1 MQGKPPIPLIAIPD
15 SAATM
20 LLHAS
25 LHAGEVG
32 SGRVAR
38 YSGLI
43 PLLCCY
49 QHTRARPRKVRH
61 TMTLHQLRI
70 FLAVA
75 QSATLTRASKQLGL
89 AQPSLS
95 QQLARLEE
103 SVGTRLFDRARN
115 RMELTD
121 AGRVLLRHAQS
132 VIKEVSEA
140 EAGLREFAAGK
151 RSIIRIAGLNSVVKA
166 LLPDA
171 LKRCGGIRPALEVDI
186 HEAAPAE
193 VLEMLYSRQADI
205 GLIGA
210 DSVAQSSIGFRQL
223 PIVEDPYVFAVPKAV
238 RLAAIKDLDSA
249 PENSARV
256 LNSAIE
262 FNFGTQ
268 HTLRVQEW
276 YQRVLPSHRI
286 VAHCRT
292 YDVALELV
300 RAGFGV
306 CLVPALTAL
315 EVAGTL
321 DGIELYAT
329 DHGDR
334 RTVAII
340 ADQYLRLS
348 PYKDLIEALQAAGRS
363 LVLPPILPMPKM
375 MARAEAAV
383 EAVEA

>member
-1 MQGKPPIPLIAIPD
+1 
-15 SAATM
+15 
-20 LLHAS
+20 
-25 LHAGEVG
+25 
-32 SGRVAR
+32 
-38 YSGLI
+38 
-43 PLLCCY
+43 
-49 QHTRARPRKVRH
+49 
-61 TMTLHQLRI
+61 MTLHQLRI

-75 QSATLTRASKQLGL
+75 QTATLTRASKQLGL

-132 VIKEVSEA
+132 ILREVNEA

-171 LKRCGGIRPALEVDI
+171 LKRCGGVRPALEVDI

-193 VLEMLYSRQADI
+193 VLGMLYSRQADI
-205 GLIGA
+205 GLIAA
-210 DSVAQSSIGFRQL
+210 DSVAQASIGFRQV

-238 RLAAIKDLDSA
+238 RLGAMKDLDGA
-249 PENSARV
+249 PEDAVRV

-268 HTLRVQEW
+268 HTLRVQQW

-306 CLVPALTAL
+306 CLVPALSAL
-315 EVAGTL
+315 QVAGTL

-340 ADQYLRLS
+340 ADQYLRLE
-348 PYKDLIEALQAAGRS
+348 PYKGLVEALQVAGRS
-363 LVLPPILPMPKM
+363 LKLPAILPMPRVI
-375 MARAEAAV
+375 ARAEAAL
-383 EAVEA
+383 EAE

>member
-1 MQGKPPIPLIAIPD
+1 MAE
-15 SAATM
+15 AAP
-20 LLHAS
+20 
-25 LHAGEVG
+25 GF
-32 SGRVAR
+32 AR
-38 YSGLI
+38 AQPGL
-43 PLLCCY
+43 
-49 QHTRARPRKVRH
+49 
-61 TMTLHQLRI
+61 
-70 FLAVA
+70 A
-75 QSATLTRASKQLGL
+75 QTATLTRASKQLGL

-132 VIKEVSEA
+132 ILKEVSEA

-171 LKRCGGIRPALEVDI
+171 LKRCGGIRPELEVDI

-210 DSVAQSSIGFRQL
+210 DSVAQASIGFRQV

-238 RLAAIKDLDSA
+238 RLAAIKDLDGA

-276 YQRVLPSHRI
+276 YQRVLPAHRI

-363 LVLPPILPMPKM
+363 LVLPPILPIPKM
-375 MARAEAAV
+375 MARAEAEV
-383 EAVEA
+383 EAG

>member
-1 MQGKPPIPLIAIPD
+1 
-15 SAATM
+15 
-20 LLHAS
+20 
-25 LHAGEVG
+25 
-32 SGRVAR
+32 
-38 YSGLI
+38 
-43 PLLCCY
+43 
-49 QHTRARPRKVRH
+49 
-61 TMTLHQLRI
+61 MTLHQLRI

-75 QSATLTRASKQLGL
+75 QTATLTRASKQLGL

-132 VIKEVSEA
+132 ILKEVSEA

-171 LKRCGGIRPALEVDI
+171 LRRCGGIRPELEVDI
-186 HEAAPAE
+186 HEAAPGE

-210 DSVAQSSIGFRQL
+210 DSVAQASIGFRQV

-238 RLAAIKDLDSA
+238 RLAAIKDLDGA

-268 HTLRVQEW
+268 HTLRVQQW
-276 YQRVLPSHRI
+276 YQRVLPAHRI

-348 PYKDLIEALQAAGRS
+348 PYKDLVEALQAAGRS
-363 LVLPPILPMPKM
+363 LVLPPILPMPKVM
-375 MARAEAAV
+375 MRAEAEV
-383 EAVEA
+383 EAG

>member
-1 MQGKPPIPLIAIPD
+1 
-15 SAATM
+15 
-20 LLHAS
+20 
-25 LHAGEVG
+25 
-32 SGRVAR
+32 
-38 YSGLI
+38 
-43 PLLCCY
+43 
-49 QHTRARPRKVRH
+49 
-61 TMTLHQLRI
+61 MTLHQLRI

-103 SVGTRLFDRARN
+103 SVGTRLFDRGN

-132 VIKEVSEA
+132 IVKEINEA

-151 RSIIRIAGLNSVVKA
+151 RAIIRVAGLNSVVKA

-171 LKRCGGIRPALEVDI
+171 LRRCGGTGSGIEIDI

-205 GLIGA
+205 GLIAA
-210 DSVAQSSIGFRQL
+210 DSVAQASVGFRQV
-223 PIVEDPYVFAVPKAV
+223 PIVEDPYVFAVPRAIK
-238 RLAAIKDLDSA
+238 LAALADMGSA
-249 PENSARV
+249 SPEAARV
-256 LNSAIE
+256 LKRCIQ

-268 HTLRVQEW
+268 HTLRVQQW

-306 CLVPALTAL
+306 CLVPALTAHQ
-315 EVAGTL
+315 VAGSL
-321 DGIELYAT
+321 DGVGLFAT
-329 DHGDR
+329 DHGNR

-340 ADQYLRLS
+340 ADQYLRLA
-348 PYKDLIEALQAAGRS
+348 PYKGLVEALQAAGRG
-363 LVLPPILPMPKM
+363 LAMPAILPMPKLI
-375 MARAEAAV
+375 
-383 EAVEA
+383 

>member
-1 MQGKPPIPLIAIPD
+1 
-15 SAATM
+15 
-20 LLHAS
+20 
-25 LHAGEVG
+25 
-32 SGRVAR
+32 
-38 YSGLI
+38 
-43 PLLCCY
+43 
-49 QHTRARPRKVRH
+49 
-61 TMTLHQLRI
+61 MTLHQLRI

-132 VIKEVSEA
+132 VIKEINEA

-171 LKRCGGIRPALEVDI
+171 LKRCGGPRSGLEIDI
-186 HEAAPAE
+186 HEAAPGE

-205 GLIGA
+205 GLIAA
-210 DSVAQSSIGFRQL
+210 DSVAQSSIGFRQV

-238 RLAAIKDLDSA
+238 GLGTIKDIDTA
-249 PENSARV
+249 PENAADV
-256 LNSAIE
+256 LNSCIQ

-268 HTLRVQEW
+268 HTLRVQQW
-276 YQRVLPSHRI
+276 YQRVLPSHRL

-306 CLVPALTAL
+306 CLVPALDGPASGGLARRHRAL
-315 EVAGTL
+315 RHRPRRSPHG
-321 DGIELYAT
+321 G
-329 DHGDR
+329 DHGGSVPAAR
-334 RTVAII
+334 
-340 ADQYLRLS
+340 
-348 PYKDLIEALQAAGRS
+348 ALQEPGRGAAGS
-363 LVLPPILPMPKM
+363 G
-375 MARAEAAV
+375 ARVEAAGDP
-383 EAVEA
+383 ADAQGDRAGRGGG

>member
-1 MQGKPPIPLIAIPD
+1 
-15 SAATM
+15 
-20 LLHAS
+20 
-25 LHAGEVG
+25 
-32 SGRVAR
+32 
-38 YSGLI
+38 
-43 PLLCCY
+43 
-49 QHTRARPRKVRH
+49 
-61 TMTLHQLRI
+61 MTLHQLRI

-121 AGRVLLRHAQS
+121 AGRVLLRHAPS
-132 VIKEVSEA
+132 VIKEINEA

-171 LKRCGGIRPALEVDI
+171 LKRRGGPRSGLEIDI
-186 HEAAPAE
+186 HEAAPGE

-205 GLIGA
+205 GLIAA
-210 DSVAQSSIGFRQL
+210 DSVAQSSIGFRQV

-238 RLAAIKDLDSA
+238 RFGTIKDIDTA
-249 PENSARV
+249 PENAADV
-256 LNSAIE
+256 LNSCIQ
-262 FNFGTQ
+262 FNFGSQ
-268 HTLRVQEW
+268 HTLRVQQW
-276 YQRVLPSHRI
+276 YQRVLPSHRL

-315 EVAGTL
+315 QVAGSL

-334 RTVAII
+334 RTVAIL
-340 ADQYLRLS
+340 ADQYLRLE
-348 PYKDLIEALQAAGRS
+348 PYKSLIEALQEAGRG
-363 LVLPPILPMPKM
+363 LKLPAILPMPKVI
-375 MARAEAAV
+375 ARAAEAAEV
-383 EAVEA
+383 TA

>member
-1 MQGKPPIPLIAIPD
+1 
-15 SAATM
+15 
-20 LLHAS
+20 
-25 LHAGEVG
+25 
-32 SGRVAR
+32 
-38 YSGLI
+38 
-43 PLLCCY
+43 
-49 QHTRARPRKVRH
+49 
-61 TMTLHQLRI
+61 MTLHQLRI

-75 QSATLTRASKQLGL
+75 QTATLTRASKQLGL

-121 AGRVLLRHAQS
+121 AGRVLLRHAQN
-132 VIKEVSEA
+132 ILKEVSEA

-171 LKRCGGIRPALEVDI
+171 LKRCGGVRPALEVDI

-210 DSVAQSSIGFRQL
+210 DSVAQSSIGFRQVPL
-223 PIVEDPYVFAVPKAV
+223 IEDPYVFAVPRAV
-238 RLAAIKDLDSA
+238 RLAAIKDLHGA
-249 PENSARV
+249 PESAARV

-262 FNFGTQ
+262 FNFGTP
-268 HTLRVQEW
+268 HTLRVQQW
-276 YQRVLPSHRI
+276 YQRVLPAHRI

-306 CLVPALTAL
+306 CLVPAMTAL
-315 EVAGTL
+315 ELAGTL

-329 DHGDR
+329 DHGNR
-334 RTVAII
+334 RTVAIV

-348 PYKDLIEALQAAGRS
+348 PYKDLVEALQAAGRS
-363 LVLPPILPMPKM
+363 LTLPPILPMPKM
-375 MARAEAAV
+375 MVQAEAEV
-383 EAVEA
+383 EEA

>member
-1 MQGKPPIPLIAIPD
+1 
-15 SAATM
+15 
-20 LLHAS
+20 
-25 LHAGEVG
+25 
-32 SGRVAR
+32 
-38 YSGLI
+38 
-43 PLLCCY
+43 
-49 QHTRARPRKVRH
+49 
-61 TMTLHQLRI
+61 MTLHQLRI

-75 QSATLTRASKQLGL
+75 QTATLTRASKQLGL

-95 QQLARLEE
+95 QQLARLED
-103 SVGTRLFDRARN
+103 SVGTRLFDRTRN
-115 RMELTD
+115 RMELSD

-132 VIKEVSEA
+132 ILREVSEA

-151 RSIIRIAGLNSVVKA
+151 RAIVRIAGLNSVVKA

-171 LKRCGGIRPALEVDI
+171 LRHCGGMRPALEVDI

-210 DSVAQSSIGFRQL
+210 DSVAQSSIGFRQV
-223 PIVEDPYVFAVPKAV
+223 PIVEDPYVFAVPKAI
-238 RLAAIKDLDSA
+238 RLASIRDLDGA
-249 PENSARV
+249 PESAARV

-268 HTLRVQEW
+268 HTLRVQQW

-348 PYKDLIEALQAAGRS
+348 PYKDLIEALQAAGRG
-363 LVLPPILPMPKM
+363 LVLPPILPMPTA
-375 MARAEAAV
+375 MARAEAVV
-383 EAVEA
+383 EA

>member
-1 MQGKPPIPLIAIPD
+1 
-15 SAATM
+15 
-20 LLHAS
+20 
-25 LHAGEVG
+25 
-32 SGRVAR
+32 
-38 YSGLI
+38 
-43 PLLCCY
+43 
-49 QHTRARPRKVRH
+49 
-61 TMTLHQLRI
+61 MTLHQLRI

-75 QSATLTRASKQLGL
+75 QTATLTRASKQLGL

-95 QQLARLEE
+95 QQLARLED
-103 SVGTRLFDRARN
+103 SVGARLFDRTRN

-132 VIKEVSEA
+132 VLKEISEA
-140 EAGLREFAAGK
+140 EAGLRAFAAGR
-151 RSIIRIAGLNSVVKA
+151 RSIVRIAGLNSVVKA
-166 LLPDA
+166 LLPGA
-171 LKRCGGIRPALEVDI
+171 LQRCGGAAAMEVDI

-205 GLIGA
+205 GLIAA
-210 DSVAQSSIGFRQL
+210 DSVAQSSIGFRQV

-238 RLAAIKDLDSA
+238 RLGAIKNMDSA
-249 PENSARV
+249 PESARKI
-256 LNSAIE
+256 LNSAIQ

-268 HTLRVQEW
+268 HTLRVEEW
-276 YQRVLPSHRI
+276 YQRVLPEHRI

-306 CLVPALTAL
+306 ALVPALTAL
-315 EVAGTL
+315 QVSGTL

-348 PYKDLIEALQAAGRS
+348 PYKDLVEALQAAGRD
-363 LVLPPILPMPKM
+363 LTLPPILPMPQV
-375 MARAEAAV
+375 MAREEVAAEA
-383 EAVEA
+383 EAE

>member
-1 MQGKPPIPLIAIPD
+1 
-15 SAATM
+15 
-20 LLHAS
+20 
-25 LHAGEVG
+25 
-32 SGRVAR
+32 
-38 YSGLI
+38 
-43 PLLCCY
+43 
-49 QHTRARPRKVRH
+49 
-61 TMTLHQLRI
+61 MTLHQLRI

-75 QSATLTRASKQLGL
+75 QTATLTRASKQLGL

-103 SVGTRLFDRARN
+103 NVGTRLFDRARN

-132 VIKEVSEA
+132 ILKEISEA
-140 EAGLREFAAGK
+140 EAGLREFTAGK

-171 LKRCGGIRPALEVDI
+171 LKRCGGMRAALEIDI

-193 VLEMLYSRQADI
+193 ILEMLYSRQADI
-205 GLIGA
+205 GLIAA
-210 DSVAQSSIGFRQL
+210 DSVAQSSIGFRQV
-223 PIVEDPYVFAVPKAV
+223 PIVEDPYVFAVPKAM
-238 RLAAIKDLDSA
+238 RLGSITDIEAA
-249 PENSARV
+249 PESAAQV

-268 HTLRVQEW
+268 HTLRVQQW

-315 EVAGTL
+315 QAAGTL

-329 DHGDR
+329 DHGNR

-340 ADQYLRLS
+340 ADQYLRLA
-348 PYKDLIEALQAAGRS
+348 PYKNVVEALQVAGRN
-363 LVLPPILPMPKM
+363 LALPAILPMPKVI
-375 MARAEAAV
+375 ARAV
-383 EAVEA
+383 ETEETV

>member
-1 MQGKPPIPLIAIPD
+1 
-15 SAATM
+15 
-20 LLHAS
+20 
-25 LHAGEVG
+25 
-32 SGRVAR
+32 
-38 YSGLI
+38 
-43 PLLCCY
+43 
-49 QHTRARPRKVRH
+49 
-61 TMTLHQLRI
+61 MTLHQLRI

-75 QSATLTRASKQLGL
+75 QTATLTRASKQLGL

-103 SVGTRLFDRARN
+103 SVGARLFDRTRN

-132 VIKEVSEA
+132 VLKEISEA
-140 EAGLREFAAGK
+140 EAGLRAFAAGR
-151 RSIIRIAGLNSVVKA
+151 RSIVRVAGINSVVKA

-171 LKRCGGIRPALEVDI
+171 LKRCGGAAAMEVDI
-186 HEAAPAE
+186 HEAAPGE

-205 GLIGA
+205 GLIAA
-210 DSVAQSSIGFRQL
+210 DSVAQSSIGFRQV
-223 PIVEDPYVFAVPKAV
+223 PIVSDPYVFAVPKTV
-238 RLAAIKDLDSA
+238 RLGAVKDMASAPDSA
-249 PENSARV
+249 REV
-256 LNSAIE
+256 LNNAIE

-276 YQRVLPSHRI
+276 YQRVLPDHRV

-315 EVAGTL
+315 QVSGSL
-321 DGIELYAT
+321 DGIELFAT

-348 PYKDLIEALQAAGRS
+348 PYKELVEALQAAGRD
-363 LVLPPILPMPKM
+363 LTLPPVHPMPAVL
-375 MARAEAAV
+375 ARAAAEETV
-383 EAVEA
+383 EAE